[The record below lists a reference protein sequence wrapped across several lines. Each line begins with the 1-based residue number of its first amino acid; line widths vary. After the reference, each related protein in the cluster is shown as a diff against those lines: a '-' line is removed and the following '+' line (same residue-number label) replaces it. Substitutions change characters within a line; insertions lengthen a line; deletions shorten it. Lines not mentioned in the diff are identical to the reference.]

1 MSKTITLQCLKT
13 NNPEFLKG
21 HKYVA
26 TLVDGKTWA
35 VKGGGFQDYKF
46 PLERIPGGNLGFV
59 SSCRSV
65 KFVFEVVMK

>member
-21 HKYVA
+21 HKYAA

-35 VKGGGFQDYKF
+35 VKGEFQDYKF
-46 PLERIPGGNLGFV
+46 PLEHIPCGNLGFV
-59 SSCRSV
+59 SDCRSV